1 MRETF
6 CGTPLY
12 VSPELLSG
20 NLYDEKIDMWSIG
33 ILGYEMMTGSI
44 PFRIKSEKDLMK
56 IVEKEIVFPK
66 WMSPKAISFLKDLLE
81 KDPTK
86 RK

>member
-12 VSPELLSG
+12 VSPQLLSG

-44 PFRIKSEKDLMK
+44 PFRIKS
-56 IVEKEIVFPK
+56 
-66 WMSPKAISFLKDLLE
+66 
-81 KDPTK
+81 
-86 RK
+86 